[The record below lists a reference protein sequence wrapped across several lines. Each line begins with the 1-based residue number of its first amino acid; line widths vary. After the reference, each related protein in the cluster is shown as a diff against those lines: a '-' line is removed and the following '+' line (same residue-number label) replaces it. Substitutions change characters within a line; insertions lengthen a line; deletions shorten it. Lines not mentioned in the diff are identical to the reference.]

1 MLLLDVRES
10 LRCERSHS
18 LEKVTLKNFFPFLV
32 WWPARDSATWRAD
45 AIAGLIG
52 AVVVLPQSIAFATLA
67 GLPPQ
72 YGLYAAMVPV
82 TVAALFGS
90 SLHAVSGPTNAVS
103 LYVFATL
110 SPLALPGSPDYISL
124 SLALAFMSGVMML
137 VVGLFRFGRIV
148 NLVSNSVVV
157 GFTAGAGALIFA
169 SQLPVFFGVVVPAGT
184 SFLGGL
190 RTFAAEIP
198 HTSIPAL
205 LVGATTLAA
214 ALLARRFLPR
224 IPYMITAMI
233 GGGLVAFLLNLLL
246 GPERAGIPT
255 LGKLPGALPSLSRP
269 DLTPDTVKTLMGIAV
284 GATILS
290 LTQTMSITRS
300 LALKSGQRIDANQE
314 CLGQGL
320 ANIAAGFFSGY
331 LGSASFNRSGLN
343 YEAGARTPLA
353 AVFSAVVLLALVW
366 GVGPLIAFLP
376 LASMA
381 AILFMVAF
389 GLIDFDAIRKILR
402 ASRADGFVMVATFAS
417 TLVMN
422 LESAILVGVTFS
434 LVAYL
439 NRTSR
444 PQMTSVVPDPLHAM
458 RRFAPAAKGLEE
470 CPQFKILSV
479 EGSIYF
485 GAVDHVESHFDTL
498 RARESGKVHLLIVA
512 RNINFVDMEGAETL
526 AREAV
531 RRRAIG
537 GRLYLYG
544 MRRQVEETLRAAG
557 LMHEIGE
564 ECVFREKREAIAAVF
579 ARLDPDV
586 CARCKVRIFNE
597 CASRPL
603 RDDDEGA

>member
-1 MLLLDVRES
+1 MS
-10 LRCERSHS
+10 
-18 LEKVTLKNFFPFLV
+18 LKNFFPFLV
-32 WWPARDSATWRAD
+32 WWPAGDRTIWRAD

-67 GLPPQ
+67 GLPVE

-82 TVAALFGS
+82 IVAALFGS
-90 SLHAVSGPTNAVS
+90 SLHAVSGPTNPVS

-110 SPLALPGSPDYISL
+110 SPLALPGSPNYIEL
-124 SLALAFMSGVMML
+124 SLALAFMAGVMML
-137 VVGLFRFGRIV
+137 VVGLFRLGRIV

-157 GFTAGAGALIFA
+157 GFTAGAGVLIFA
-169 SQLPVFFGVVVPAGT
+169 SQLPVFFGVAVPAGT

-190 RTFAAEIP
+190 RAFAVEIP
-198 HTSIPAL
+198 HMSIPAV
-205 LVGATTLAA
+205 LVGVSTLGA
-214 ALLARRFLPR
+214 ALLGKRFASR
-224 IPYMITAMI
+224 VPYMITAMI
-233 GGGLVAFLLNLLL
+233 CGGLVAFLLTLAL
-246 GPERAGIPT
+246 GADRAGIPT
-255 LGKLPGALPSLSRP
+255 LGKLPGALPALSSP
-269 DLTPDTVKTLMGIAV
+269 DLTADTVKTLMGIAV

-290 LTQTMSITRS
+290 LTQTMSIARS

-353 AVFSAVVLLALVW
+353 AVFSAVVLLVLVW
-366 GVGPLIAFLP
+366 GVGPLIAYLP

-381 AILFMVAF
+381 AILFMVAI
-389 GLIDFDAIRKILR
+389 GLIDVTAIRKILR
-402 ASRADGFVMVATFAS
+402 ASRADGFVLVATFVA
-417 TLVMN
+417 TLAMN

-458 RRFAPAAKGLEE
+458 RRFAPVAKNLGE
-470 CPQFKILSV
+470 CPQLKILSV

-498 RARESGKVHLLIVA
+498 RVWESGKVHLLIVA

-544 MRRQVEETLRAAG
+544 MRQQVEETLRAAG
-557 LMHEIGE
+557 LMREIGE
-564 ECVFREKREAIAAVF
+564 DCVFREKREAIASVF
-579 ARLDPDV
+579 ERLDPEI
-586 CARCKVRIFNE
+586 CERCKVRIFRE

-603 RDDDEGA
+603 HSDDEGA

>member
-1 MLLLDVRES
+1 
-10 LRCERSHS
+10 
-18 LEKVTLKNFFPFLV
+18 
-32 WWPARDSATWRAD
+32 
-45 AIAGLIG
+45 
-52 AVVVLPQSIAFATLA
+52 
-67 GLPPQ
+67 
-72 YGLYAAMVPV
+72 
-82 TVAALFGS
+82 
-90 SLHAVSGPTNAVS
+90 
-103 LYVFATL
+103 
-110 SPLALPGSPDYISL
+110 
-124 SLALAFMSGVMML
+124 
-137 VVGLFRFGRIV
+137 
-148 NLVSNSVVV
+148 
-157 GFTAGAGALIFA
+157 
-169 SQLPVFFGVVVPAGT
+169 
-184 SFLGGL
+184 
-190 RTFAAEIP
+190 
-198 HTSIPAL
+198 
-205 LVGATTLAA
+205 
-214 ALLARRFLPR
+214 
-224 IPYMITAMI
+224 
-233 GGGLVAFLLNLLL
+233 
-246 GPERAGIPT
+246 
-255 LGKLPGALPSLSRP
+255 
-269 DLTPDTVKTLMGIAV
+269 
-284 GATILS
+284 
-290 LTQTMSITRS
+290 
-300 LALKSGQRIDANQE
+300 
-314 CLGQGL
+314 
-320 ANIAAGFFSGY
+320 
-331 LGSASFNRSGLN
+331 
-343 YEAGARTPLA
+343 
-353 AVFSAVVLLALVW
+353 
-366 GVGPLIAFLP
+366 
-376 LASMA
+376 
-381 AILFMVAF
+381 MVAF
-389 GLIDFDAIRKILR
+389 GLIDVDAIRKILR

-444 PQMTSVVPDPLHAM
+444 PQMTSVVPDRLHAM

-544 MRRQVEETLRAAG
+544 MRQQVEETLRAAG

-603 RDDDEGA
+603 RNDEAGADHV